1 MGVISAPLAEE
12 HPKSRRHTEA
22 WAQES
27 QSSPVPVFDW
37 KIAMGRPAAV
47 RLTAA

>member
-27 QSSPVPVFDW
+27 QSSAVRAFDW
-37 KIAMGRPAAV
+37 KVVVGRQAAV